1 VSEVA
6 ITYARLPDREEVFRQ
21 RLVEDAGEYVVTYL
35 PEAAIRAPLEVGG
48 RTVLEPGAPVVWF
61 TYPGRWYDIGR
72 FHLRDGTFTGF
83 YANVLTPVE
92 MDGLSWRTTDLC
104 LDLWVGVDGRI
115 EVLDER
121 EFAEAV
127 DAGWIDTPT
136 ATTARETVETLGL
149 LADQGS
155 WPPDHARE
163 WTLEG
168 VRAMLGDPA
177 APAPA
182 GLTPDSVS

>member
-1 VSEVA
+1 MTEVS
-6 ITYARLPDREEVFRQ
+6 IHYARLPDRAETFRQ

-35 PEAAIRAPLEVGG
+35 PGAAIRAPLEVGG
-48 RTVLEPGAPVVWF
+48 RTVLEPGAPIVWF

-72 FHLRDGTFTGF
+72 FHLLDGSFTGY
-83 YANVLTPVE
+83 YANILTPVE

-104 LDLWVGVDGRI
+104 LDLWLGADGRI

-127 DAGWIDTPT
+127 EAGWMDTST
-136 ATTARETVETLGL
+136 ATAARETVETLAL

-163 WTLEG
+163 WTVERVL
-168 VRAMLGDPA
+168 A
-177 APAPA
+177 AVEEVLAEESGA
-182 GLTPDSVS
+182 